1 MENELFKVI
10 INNGAWAVLFVWLL
24 IDTRKESKARE
35 ESLKEEN
42 RKREETLRE
51 ETRIREEKLQEII
64 NKNQEVISELAEK
77 FDVVENIQEDVKD
90 IKIKLD
96 KER

>member
-1 MENELFKVI
+1 MENELIKTIVSQ
-10 INNGAWAVLFVWLL
+10 GAWAVLFVWLL

-35 ESLKEEN
+35 E
-42 RKREETLRE
+42 
-51 ETRIREEKLQEII
+51 KLQGII

-77 FDVVENIQEDVKD
+77 FDIVESIQEDVTD

-96 KER
+96 KVG